1 MVKKTA
7 FVLSGLLVCTG
18 VFAQHGFTLDDVIGR
33 AKSQSP
39 AFKAA
44 ETEKETRYW
53 EYRFFKSN
61 FNPQL
66 RANGG
71 LPSYSLLYLPVRQPA
86 GDILF
91 QPINQTNSILNIGLE
106 QPIPLTNARIS
117 ANTSANYFNDLR
129 RNVGSWNSTLY
140 NVALAQPLFAFNP
153 LKWQKQIEPL
163 RYEESKREFAEES
176 EFISQN
182 ATVLFFDLMQAQI
195 RLQIASANL
204 MNNDTIFRVEQGRY
218 NLGKTSRDKL
228 LQVELQLLQSRQDVG
243 NARLGMETA
252 SLRLRTFIGLRDD
265 EPIDLTLPEEIPV
278 FDVSVQEALTYS
290 RQNRAAFLQFERRR
304 READREVA
312 RAKGSR
318 FQTTL
323 TASYG
328 LNNAA
333 TVITDL
339 PVNPQTQQQF
349 NLSFNVPILDWGR
362 NKAAMRTAYAN
373 KQLQDYLIAQD
384 EIAFEQEIITQVRQF
399 EMLKTQVQITKKSD
413 DVAQERYLV
422 SQSRY
427 LIGKIDIT
435 DLNIALREKDAAKN
449 AYIDALRSYWTAY
462 YNLRRLT
469 LYDFARGQRLY
480 AQE

>member
-1 MVKKTA
+1 MNKTILVIGA
-7 FVLSGLLVCTG
+7 WLLAGLA
-18 VFAQHGFTLDDVIGR
+18 FAQNSFSLEDVIQR
-33 AKSQSP
+33 AKLQSP

-53 EYRFFKSN
+53 QYRFYKSN

-71 LPSYSLLYLPVRQPA
+71 LPSYSLIYFPVRQPD
-86 GDILF
+86 GTIIF
-91 QPINQTNSILNIGLE
+91 QPINQTNSTLNIGLE
-106 QPIPLTNARIS
+106 QPIPFTNGRIS
-117 ANTSANYFNDLR
+117 ANTSANYFNDLQ
-129 RNVGSWNSTLY
+129 RNASSWNSTLY
-140 NVALAQPLFAFNP
+140 NIALSQPLFAFNP

-163 RYEESKREFAEES
+163 RFEESKREFAEEG

-182 ATVLFFDLMQAQI
+182 AASLFFDVMQAQI
-195 RLQIASANL
+195 RLQIASFNL
-204 MNNDTIFRVEQGRY
+204 LNNDTIFRIEQGRY
-218 NLGKTSRDKL
+218 NIGKTSRDKL
-228 LQVELQLLQSRQDVG
+228 LQVELQLLQSQQDVG
-243 NARLGMETA
+243 NARLAMETA

-265 EPIDLTLPEEIPV
+265 EPFDLTLPEEIPV
-278 FDVSVQEALTYS
+278 FDVSVQEALQYAK
-290 RQNRAAFLQFERRR
+290 QNRSAYLAFERRR

-312 RAKGSR
+312 QAKGNR

-333 TVITDL
+333 TLANELT
-339 PVNPQTQQQF
+339 VNPQSQQQF

-362 NKAAMRTAYAN
+362 NKASMRTAYAN
-373 KQLQDYLIAQD
+373 KKLQDYLIAQD
-384 EIAFEQEIITQVRQF
+384 EVTFEQEIITQVRQF
-399 EMLKTQVQITKKSD
+399 EMLKLQIRITRKSD
-413 DVAQERYLV
+413 EVAQERYMV
-422 SQSRY
+422 AQNRY

-449 AYIDALRSYWTAY
+449 AYIDALKSYWNAY

-469 LYDFARGQRLY
+469 LFDFARGQRLY
-480 AQE
+480 VSE